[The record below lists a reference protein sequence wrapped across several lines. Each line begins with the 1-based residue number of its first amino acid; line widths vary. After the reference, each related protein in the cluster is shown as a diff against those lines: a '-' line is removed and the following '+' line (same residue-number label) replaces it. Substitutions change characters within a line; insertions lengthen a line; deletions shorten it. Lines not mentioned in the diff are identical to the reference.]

1 MCVKRELAHT
11 PLTRAALGSEDL
23 DRLAERSSRTTGGRF
38 KMEHWLSMHTIRN
51 AVMLIAAV
59 VVVSGSVTGTLGG
72 TDPVGTAASA
82 QETGP
87 IVLAQYNP
95 CPNGRCR

>member
-1 MCVKRELAHT
+1 MCLKRELAHT
-11 PLTRAALGSEDL
+11 PLTRAALGCDDL
-23 DRLAERSSRTTGGRF
+23 DRLAKRSPSLTTGGRF
-38 KMEHWLSMHTIRN
+38 KMEHWLSTIRN
-51 AVMLIAAV
+51 AVMLVAAV
-59 VVVSGSVTGTLGG
+59 VVVSGSMTGAPGG
-72 TDPVGTAASA
+72 SDPVGTAASG